1 MNKGKPMLH
10 RSKKTIQIVI
20 KRLWSISAGVCFWS
34 SFFAY
39 LTFGG
44 IVCYNLYKKIVR
56 KAFAMRLDKFV
67 SSQRNDISRS
77 MVRELCRKGQVT
89 VNGKV
94 AKAADTKVSENDI
107 VAVKGVEI
115 CYKKF
120 VYIMMNKPQGVVCS
134 TRDGESKT
142 VLELVPP
149 EMFREGLFP
158 AGRLDKDTEGF
169 VLLTDDGALAHRML
183 SPKTHVPKTYF
194 VRLRD
199 PWQENY
205 AQAFAEGMTI
215 DGGEKCLPA
224 EFSASVNCPD
234 ECTVVLH
241 EGKYHQVK
249 RMFEKLGNKVVFLK
263 RIKIGE
269 LPLDPDLPLG
279 SCLEIMH
286 KDVERLLTAKS
297 FKCE

>member
-1 MNKGKPMLH
+1 MVK
-10 RSKKTIQIVI
+10 
-20 KRLWSISAGVCFWS
+20 
-34 SFFAY
+34 FFAY

-94 AKAADTKVSENDI
+94 AKAADAKVSENDI

-158 AGRLDKDTEGF
+158 AWAGSIRILRALCFSLMTEPSPTECCPLRPMFRKPISSDFVTLGRKIMF
-169 VLLTDDGALAHRML
+169 RH
-183 SPKTHVPKTYF
+183 SP
-194 VRLRD
+194 R
-199 PWQENY
+199 
-205 AQAFAEGMTI
+205 A
-215 DGGEKCLPA
+215 
-224 EFSASVNCPD
+224 
-234 ECTVVLH
+234 
-241 EGKYHQVK
+241 
-249 RMFEKLGNKVVFLK
+249 
-263 RIKIGE
+263 
-269 LPLDPDLPLG
+269 
-279 SCLEIMH
+279 
-286 KDVERLLTAKS
+286 
-297 FKCE
+297 

>member
-1 MNKGKPMLH
+1 MNKGKLMLH
-10 RSKKTIQIVI
+10 RSKKTDTNSNKTPVEHICRRSLLV
-20 KRLWSISAGVCFWS
+20 KS
-34 SFFAY
+34 FAY

-94 AKAADTKVSENDI
+94 VKAADAKVSENDV

-183 SPKTHVPKTYF
+183 SPKTLSLIH
-194 VRLRD
+194 
-199 PWQENY
+199 
-205 AQAFAEGMTI
+205 I
-215 DGGEKCLPA
+215 
-224 EFSASVNCPD
+224 
-234 ECTVVLH
+234 
-241 EGKYHQVK
+241 
-249 RMFEKLGNKVVFLK
+249 
-263 RIKIGE
+263 
-269 LPLDPDLPLG
+269 
-279 SCLEIMH
+279 
-286 KDVERLLTAKS
+286 
-297 FKCE
+297 

>member
-1 MNKGKPMLH
+1 
-10 RSKKTIQIVI
+10 
-20 KRLWSISAGVCFWS
+20 
-34 SFFAY
+34 
-39 LTFGG
+39 
-44 IVCYNLYKKIVR
+44 
-56 KAFAMRLDKFV
+56 MRLDKFV

-94 AKAADTKVSENDI
+94 AKAADAKVSENDI

-158 AGRLDKDTEGF
+158 AGRLDKDTE
-169 VLLTDDGALAHRML
+169 ALCFSLMTEL
-183 SPKTHVPKTYF
+183 SPTECCPLRPTVPKTYF

-286 KDVERLLTAKS
+286 KDVERLLTTKS
-297 FKCE
+297 FKCK

>member
-10 RSKKTIQIVI
+10 RSKKPIQIVI

-94 AKAADTKVSENDI
+94 AKAADAKVSENDI

-120 VYIMMNKPQGVVCS
+120 VS
-134 TRDGESKT
+134 
-142 VLELVPP
+142 
-149 EMFREGLFP
+149 
-158 AGRLDKDTEGF
+158 
-169 VLLTDDGALAHRML
+169 
-183 SPKTHVPKTYF
+183 
-194 VRLRD
+194 
-199 PWQENY
+199 
-205 AQAFAEGMTI
+205 
-215 DGGEKCLPA
+215 
-224 EFSASVNCPD
+224 
-234 ECTVVLH
+234 
-241 EGKYHQVK
+241 
-249 RMFEKLGNKVVFLK
+249 
-263 RIKIGE
+263 
-269 LPLDPDLPLG
+269 
-279 SCLEIMH
+279 
-286 KDVERLLTAKS
+286 
-297 FKCE
+297 

>member
-1 MNKGKPMLH
+1 M
-10 RSKKTIQIVI
+10 
-20 KRLWSISAGVCFWS
+20 
-34 SFFAY
+34 
-39 LTFGG
+39 
-44 IVCYNLYKKIVR
+44 
-56 KAFAMRLDKFV
+56 
-67 SSQRNDISRS
+67 
-77 MVRELCRKGQVT
+77 
-89 VNGKV
+89 
-94 AKAADTKVSENDI
+94 
-107 VAVKGVEI
+107 
-115 CYKKF
+115 
-120 VYIMMNKPQGVVCS
+120 
-134 TRDGESKT
+134 
-142 VLELVPP
+142 
-149 EMFREGLFP
+149 
-158 AGRLDKDTEGF
+158 
-169 VLLTDDGALAHRML
+169 LLTDDGALAHRML

-297 FKCE
+297 FKCK

>member
-10 RSKKTIQIVI
+10 RSKKPIQVVI

-39 LTFGG
+39 LTFDG

-94 AKAADTKVSENDI
+94 VKAADAKVSENDI

-158 AGRLDKDTEGF
+158 
-169 VLLTDDGALAHRML
+169 LAHRML

-297 FKCE
+297 FKCK

>member
-1 MNKGKPMLH
+1 MEH
-10 RSKKTIQIVI
+10 ICR
-20 KRLWSISAGVCFWS
+20 RLLLVK
-34 SFFAY
+34 FFAY

-77 MVRELCRKGQVT
+77 MVRELCRNGQVT

-94 AKAADTKVSENDI
+94 AKAADAKVSENDI

-158 AGRLDKDTEGF
+158 GSIRILRALCFSLMTE
-169 VLLTDDGALAHRML
+169 L
-183 SPKTHVPKTYF
+183 SPTECCPLRPMFRKPISSDF
-194 VRLRD
+194 VTLGRKIMLRHSLR
-199 PWQENY
+199 
-205 AQAFAEGMTI
+205 A
-215 DGGEKCLPA
+215 
-224 EFSASVNCPD
+224 
-234 ECTVVLH
+234 
-241 EGKYHQVK
+241 
-249 RMFEKLGNKVVFLK
+249 
-263 RIKIGE
+263 
-269 LPLDPDLPLG
+269 
-279 SCLEIMH
+279 
-286 KDVERLLTAKS
+286 
-297 FKCE
+297 

>member
-10 RSKKTIQIVI
+10 RSKKPIQIVI

-94 AKAADTKVSENDI
+94 AKAADAKVSENDI

-134 TRDGESKT
+134 ARDGESKT

-224 EFSASVNCPD
+224 EFSAMLLPAAIAMPVLSL
-234 ECTVVLH
+234 VVSGLC
-241 EGKYHQVK
+241 Y
-249 RMFEKLGNKVVFLK
+249 VFSC
-263 RIKIGE
+263 RIFQKK
-269 LPLDPDLPLG
+269 DL
-279 SCLEIMH
+279 
-286 KDVERLLTAKS
+286 A
-297 FKCE
+297 

>member
-1 MNKGKPMLH
+1 
-10 RSKKTIQIVI
+10 
-20 KRLWSISAGVCFWS
+20 
-34 SFFAY
+34 
-39 LTFGG
+39 
-44 IVCYNLYKKIVR
+44 
-56 KAFAMRLDKFV
+56 MRLDKFV

-134 TRDGESKT
+134 TRDGES
-142 VLELVPP
+142 
-149 EMFREGLFP
+149 
-158 AGRLDKDTEGF
+158 
-169 VLLTDDGALAHRML
+169 
-183 SPKTHVPKTYF
+183 KTYF

-297 FKCE
+297 FKCK